1 MKYPFCPSSFLLH
14 HTSDNAGS
22 LQTGRP
28 PAAGWAGRLA
38 GRCRRRG
45 VQAGK
50 PLPFAAFGRAGCLA
64 AAAAWACRCRHQE
77 GHCRLLPPGRAD
89 RKASAGGEKKK
100 ILSISKQIPGHT
112 CKTNFR
118 VCSILSR
125 PMHAISSKP
134 RLVNL
139 DK

>member
-1 MKYPFCPSSFLLH
+1 MYFPSFLFFHLYLGCEIPFLPPSSFLLH

-22 LQTGRP
+22 LQT
-28 PAAGWAGRLA
+28 

-77 GHCRLLPPGRAD
+77 GHCRLLPPWRAD

-100 ILSISKQIPGHT
+100 
-112 CKTNFR
+112 
-118 VCSILSR
+118 
-125 PMHAISSKP
+125 
-134 RLVNL
+134 
-139 DK
+139 